1 MAHDWSKDV
10 KRYVA
15 NPDEAAINGIVRY
28 CAIAL
33 QSRNASFVA
42 CTDKA
47 ERDRVRDRFL
57 RRNGDDAGLDQAVM
71 EICRK
76 MHADHD
82 KSRVTFY
89 YLLAEKFDRLSILH

>member
-1 MAHDWSKDV
+1 
-10 KRYVA
+10 
-15 NPDEAAINGIVRY
+15 
-28 CAIAL
+28 
-33 QSRNASFVA
+33 
-42 CTDKA
+42 
-47 ERDRVRDRFL
+47 
-57 RRNGDDAGLDQAVM
+57 M